1 MTKERRSGLER
12 QFAVTGGCVGMVLK
26 RVAES
31 TSWIFMVLRDE
42 SRSNSVGLSRQRG
55 RGGRRE

>member
-1 MTKERRSGLER
+1 
-12 QFAVTGGCVGMVLK
+12 MVLK

-42 SRSNSVGLSRQRG
+42 SRSNSVGLSRRRG
-55 RGGRRE
+55 RVGEGNETLEKCGYIASN